1 MNLTDC
7 FPPDIRTPLVAMK
20 WIPRNTALWAD
31 SEFKRYTFIL
41 NDYHL
46 EKVISENEPLL
57 HRTVSRRCHR
67 HSSKKKNRT
76 WGNKHANEK

>member
-7 FPPDIRTPLVAMK
+7 FPSDIRTPLVAMK

-57 HRTVSRRCHR
+57 HRTVSRRCYR
-67 HSSKKKNRT
+67 HSHKKNRT